1 MKRTTLIIVAVFLL
15 IAGAVVIANFMIKP
29 KDAGLAL
36 PEGSMQDIEKAAAA
50 GIPYVIKLGSDDC
63 DACKRIDP
71 VLVRLADELDG
82 LVNFIRID
90 VYKYPKLASEHR
102 IFVIPSLIFF
112 DGAGVKKGTKEGYMD
127 EAQIKSELKAFGLL

>member
-1 MKRTTLIIVAVFLL
+1 MKRTTLVIIAIFLVV
-15 IAGAVVIANFMIKP
+15 AGAVVVANFVIKP

-36 PEGSMQDIEKAAAA
+36 PEGSMEDIEKAAVA

-71 VLVRLADELDG
+71 VLVRVAGELEG
-82 LVNFIRID
+82 KVNFIRID

-102 IFVIPSLIFF
+102 ILVIPSLIFF
-112 DGAGVKKGTKEGYMD
+112 DAAGEKKGVKEGFMD
-127 EAQIKSELKAFGLL
+127 DAQIKSELAAFGLL

>member
-1 MKRTTLIIVAVFLL
+1 MKRTTLVIVAIFLV
-15 IAGAVVIANFMIKP
+15 IAGALVAANFLIKP

-36 PEGSMQDIEKAAAA
+36 PEGSMEDIEKAAVA

-71 VLVRLADELDG
+71 VLVRVADELAG
-82 LVNFIRID
+82 KVNFIRID
-90 VYKYPKLASEHR
+90 VYKFPKLASEHR

-112 DGAGVKKGTKEGYMD
+112 DSAGEKKGVKEGFMD
-127 EAQIKSELKAFGLL
+127 ESQIKAELTAFGLL

>member
-1 MKRTTLIIVAVFLL
+1 MIIAIFLV
-15 IAGAVVIANFMIKP
+15 IAGAVVVANYMIKP

-36 PEGSMQDIEKAAAA
+36 PEGSMEDIEKAAAA

-71 VLVRLADELDG
+71 VLVRVADDLEG
-82 LVNFIRID
+82 KVNFIRID

-112 DGAGVKKGTKEGYMD
+112 DAAGEKKGVKEGYLD
-127 EAQIKSELKAFGLL
+127 DAQIKSELRSFGLL

>member
-1 MKRTTLIIVAVFLL
+1 MKRTTLIIIAVFLL
-15 IAGAVVIANFMIKP
+15 AAGALVVANYVIKP

-36 PEGSMQDIEKAAAA
+36 PEGSMEDIEKAAAA
-50 GIPYVIKLGSDDC
+50 GIPYVIKLGSEDC

-71 VLVRLADELDG
+71 VLVRVAKELEG
-82 LVNFIRID
+82 KVNFIRID

-112 DGAGVKKGTKEGYMD
+112 DAAGEKKGVKEGFLD
-127 EAQIKSELKAFGLL
+127 EAQVKSELASFGLL